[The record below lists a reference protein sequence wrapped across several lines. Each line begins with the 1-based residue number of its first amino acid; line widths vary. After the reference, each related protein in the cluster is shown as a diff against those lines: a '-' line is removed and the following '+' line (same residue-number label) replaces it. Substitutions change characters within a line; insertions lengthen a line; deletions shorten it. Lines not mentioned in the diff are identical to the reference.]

1 MGFARPNS
9 LQKFFQGE
17 INKKGDIMG
26 YIYKITN
33 QINGKMYIGKT
44 EDTIEKRFKTHC
56 KEYKRAR
63 NEKRPL
69 YDAMKKYG
77 VENFIVEE
85 VEKVDNALLGER
97 EQYWISYYDT
107 YHNGYNATKGGDG
120 KRLLDYDLIIKTYK
134 EVQNVR
140 KTAELCHCDF
150 HSVSKILKANNI
162 EIKTSGEVLG
172 IPIDQYDLQ
181 GNFIQTFSS
190 PCEAARA
197 VAHGE
202 RGEASHI
209 SDVCKGKRKTAYK
222 YIWKY
227 HNE

>member
-1 MGFARPNS
+1 
-9 LQKFFQGE
+9 
-17 INKKGDIMG
+17 MG

-56 KEYKRAR
+56 RDAKKQRC
-63 NEKRPL
+63 EKRPL
-69 YDAMKKYG
+69 YDAMNKYG
-77 VENFIVEE
+77 IENFTVEE
-85 VEKVDNALLGER
+85 VEYVELNENLSER
-97 EQYWISYYDT
+97 EEYWIKYYNT

-120 KRLLDYDLIIKTYK
+120 KRLLDYDLIIETYK
-134 EVQNVR
+134 EVQSVK
-140 KTAELCHCDF
+140 KTAELCHCDPS
-150 HSVSKILKANNI
+150 SVSKILKVNNI

-172 IPIDQYDLQ
+172 VLIDQYDLQ

-202 RGEASHI
+202 LGEATHI
-209 SDVCKGKRKTAYK
+209 RDVCKGKRKTAYK

>member
-1 MGFARPNS
+1 MGF
-9 LQKFFQGE
+9 
-17 INKKGDIMG
+17 
-26 YIYKITN
+26 IYKITN
-33 QINGKMYIGKT
+33 QINGKMYVGKT
-44 EDTIEKRFKTHC
+44 EDTIEERFKGHC
-56 KEYKRAR
+56 REYKKERC
-63 NEKRPL
+63 EKRPL

-134 EVQNVR
+134 EVQSVK
-140 KTAELCHCDF
+140 KTAELCHCDPS
-150 HSVSKILKANNI
+150 SVSKILKVNNI
-162 EIKTSGEVLG
+162 EIKASGEVQG
-172 IPIDQYDLQ
+172 VPIDQYDLQ

-190 PCEAARA
+190 SREAARA
-197 VAHGE
+197 VAQGKS
-202 RGEASHI
+202 GEAAHI

-227 HNE
+227 HKI